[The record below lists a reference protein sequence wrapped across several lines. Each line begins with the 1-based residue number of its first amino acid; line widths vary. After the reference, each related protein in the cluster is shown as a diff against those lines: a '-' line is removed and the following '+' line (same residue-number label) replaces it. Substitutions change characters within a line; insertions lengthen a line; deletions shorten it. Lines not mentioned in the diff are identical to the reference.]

1 MNHEAVV
8 YAEKAHEGAIR
19 KGSKVPYITHP
30 LETAL
35 IVSLITDDEELVTAA
50 LLHDVIEDAGKTVEE
65 IEILF
70 GKRVAGLVAAESE
83 DKTKSWIQRK
93 GTTIDFLSQAH
104 TDHKILALGDKL
116 SNIRST
122 ARDAILLEEEIW
134 NRFNEKR
141 KEYHA
146 WYYWGI
152 AEALKELACYPQYQ
166 EYIKLCQMV
175 FGDCDDYDKFR
186 EEIKE

>member
-1 MNHEAVV
+1 MNHKAVV
-8 YAEKAHEGAIR
+8 YAERAHAGAIR

-35 IVSLITDDEELVTAA
+35 IVSLMTEDEELITAA

-65 IEILF
+65 LEQLF
-70 GKRVAGLVAAESE
+70 GERVAGLVASESE
-83 DKTKSWIQRK
+83 DKSKSWLERK
-93 GTTIDFLSQAH
+93 AATIEFLKHAERE
-104 TDHKILALGDKL
+104 HKILALGDKL

-122 ARDAILLEEEIW
+122 ARDSILLGEEIW

-141 KEYHA
+141 KVCHA

-152 AEALKELACYPQYQ
+152 ADALNDLREFDQYR
-166 EYIKLCQMV
+166 EYICLCKIV
-175 FGDCDDYDKFR
+175 FGDFKDQYRF
-186 EEIKE
+186 

>member
-1 MNHEAVV
+1 MNHKAVV
-8 YAEKAHEGAIR
+8 YAEKAHAGAIR

-35 IVSLITDDEELVTAA
+35 IVSLITDDEELITAA
-50 LLHDVIEDAGKTVEE
+50 LLHDVIEDAGKTEEE
-65 IEILF
+65 IETLF
-70 GKRVAGLVAAESE
+70 GKRVADLVAAESE
-83 DKTKSWIQRK
+83 DKSKSWIERK
-93 GTTIDFLSQAH
+93 GATIKFLGHAH

-122 ARDAILLEEEIW
+122 ARDAIILEEEIW

-152 AEALKELACYPQYQ
+152 AEVLRELAGYPQYQ
-166 EYIKLCQMV
+166 EYVKLCQLV
-175 FGDCDDYDKFR
+175 FGNYEDYDKLR
-186 EEIKE
+186 EEIMG